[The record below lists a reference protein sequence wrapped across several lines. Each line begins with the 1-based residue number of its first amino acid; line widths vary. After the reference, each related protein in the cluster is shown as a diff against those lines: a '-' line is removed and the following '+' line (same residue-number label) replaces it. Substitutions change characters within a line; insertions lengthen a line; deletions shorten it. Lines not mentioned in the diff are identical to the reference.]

1 MASDFG
7 FFCEEQDCSYE
18 GMDFG
23 GDGTPCGYADTL
35 RIVANDAAF
44 SFCRGRLGINK
55 KRRKSQIS

>member
-1 MASDFG
+1 VQRRRLQQSN
-7 FFCEEQDCSYE
+7 
-18 GMDFG
+18 
-23 GDGTPCGYADTL
+23 YADTL